1 MNNVIKNSVR
11 FVLFLLV
18 QIIILNEVPP
28 IHQFITPYLY
38 FTFIL
43 WLPFGTSRLSL
54 TLLGFI
60 VGYALDVFTNTPG
73 LHAAACG
80 LIGYVRPSILNLL
93 LSQETSEE
101 FNREPSVGS
110 MGWGPFLIYV
120 MILTFV
126 HHFYLVLLE
135 WLQFGNF
142 VYFIGKV
149 IATSLMSVLLIFV
162 VELVMN
168 RRKLKR

>member
-11 FVLFLLV
+11 FVLFLLI

-60 VGYALDVFTNTPG
+60 LGYALDVFTNTPG
-73 LHAAACG
+73 LHAAACT

-101 FNREPSVGS
+101 LNREPSVLWDGVPSLS
-110 MGWGPFLIYV
+110 M
-120 MILTFV
+120 
-126 HHFYLVLLE
+126 
-135 WLQFGNF
+135 
-142 VYFIGKV
+142 
-149 IATSLMSVLLIFV
+149 
-162 VELVMN
+162 
-168 RRKLKR
+168 